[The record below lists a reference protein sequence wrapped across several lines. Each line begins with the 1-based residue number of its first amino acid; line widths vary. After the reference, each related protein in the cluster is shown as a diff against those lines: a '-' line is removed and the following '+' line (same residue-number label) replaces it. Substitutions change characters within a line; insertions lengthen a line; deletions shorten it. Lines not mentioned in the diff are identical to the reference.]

1 MKCENCNSE
10 WNSSRSIQ
18 VCPFCG
24 ASLVQLEMKKPE
36 EIICFGSVS
45 VGVNPL
51 K

>member
-24 ASLVQLEMKKPE
+24 ESFVQPEMKKPE
-36 EIICFGSVS
+36 EILCSI
-45 VGVNPL
+45 VNEYGIDV
-51 K
+51 